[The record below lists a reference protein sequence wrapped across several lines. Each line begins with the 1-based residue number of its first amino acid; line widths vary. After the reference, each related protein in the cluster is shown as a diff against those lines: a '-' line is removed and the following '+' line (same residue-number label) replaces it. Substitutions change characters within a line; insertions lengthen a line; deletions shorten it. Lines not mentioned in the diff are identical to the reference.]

1 MSVAISIK
9 NAVKRYGDSTII
21 PDLSLDI
28 REGEFFTLLGPS
40 GCGKTTLLRMIAGFN
55 SIEGGDFYF
64 NDKRINDLDPAKRNI
79 GMVFQNY
86 AIFPHYT
93 VRQNVEF
100 GLKNRGVPASE
111 RRAKSE
117 EFLRLMQIENLADR
131 KPDRMSGGQQ
141 QRVGIA
147 RALVINPEII
157 FADEPTG
164 NLDSHTTEEVLAL
177 MRNIVE
183 KQRKTLIM
191 VTHDPHIASW
201 ADRQLR
207 VVDGRIVETVI
218 RKESKIEEE
227 ILRENGAPPYTVVE
241 KPEEAGQENQ
251 NAPKVKDK
259 ATKQ

>member
-1 MSVAISIK
+1 M
-9 NAVKRYGDSTII
+9 
-21 PDLSLDI
+21 
-28 REGEFFTLLGPS
+28 
-40 GCGKTTLLRMIAGFN
+40 
-55 SIEGGDFYF
+55 
-64 NDKRINDLDPAKRNI
+64 NI
-79 GMVFQNY
+79 GKE
-86 AIFPHYT
+86 A
-93 VRQNVEF
+93 
-100 GLKNRGVPASE
+100 NRSPN
-111 RRAKSE
+111 
-117 EFLRLMQIENLADR
+117 Q
-131 KPDRMSGGQQ
+131 MSGGQQ

-147 RALVINPEII
+147 RALVIDPEII

-251 NAPKVKDK
+251 NAPKIKDK